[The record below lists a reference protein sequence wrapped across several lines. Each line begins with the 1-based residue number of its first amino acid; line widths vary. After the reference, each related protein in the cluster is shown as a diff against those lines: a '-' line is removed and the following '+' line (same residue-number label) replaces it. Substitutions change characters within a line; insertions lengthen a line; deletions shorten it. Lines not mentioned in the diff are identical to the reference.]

1 MNQRQIITLLLS
13 ASVLSGCAGLKGRV
27 PEYPIVVEAS
37 PPPSAPPSAPAS
49 TAISAPVQLA
59 PITPAAKP
67 ISQAKAAPVTEPT
80 IQLTPIAVEDT
91 PETVAPAAV
100 TPVSVAPIATSQ
112 AKPIASTVPSLLDAA
127 FTEDL
132 TSCSTIANRPPVTLM
147 PEDRV
152 IAQSGGALRLGS
164 ALRVG
169 AGLFEDRAT
178 SAVGPVTYRYV
189 ASYRGLSA
197 DLVQVTEGGV
207 VSYILLNRH
216 TGAQARLSD
225 IPSPSPDGRYFAAA
239 VVKHFDF
246 TGVEI
251 IEQVDGAWAKGVQ
264 VSDAAAPCD
273 LHWLTGDS
281 LSVRVWNTGARRDGV
296 IQSSNQTWTTTIR

>member
-13 ASVLSGCAGLKGRV
+13 ASVLSGCAGMKGRA
-27 PEYPIVVEAS
+27 PEYPIVVDAS
-37 PPPSAPPSAPAS
+37 AAPSAPAS

-59 PITPAAKP
+59 PVTPAAKP
-67 ISQAKAAPVTEPT
+67 IAAAKATPVTEPT
-80 IQLTPIAVEDT
+80 LERTPIAVEDA
-91 PETVAPAAV
+91 PEKAVPAAV

-127 FTEDL
+127 FTEGL
-132 TSCSTIANRPPVTLM
+132 TSCTTIANRPPVTLT
-147 PEDRV
+147 PEDRA
-152 IAQSGGALRLGS
+152 IAESGGALRLGS
-164 ALRVG
+164 SLRVG
-169 AGLFEDRAT
+169 AGQFDDQAT

-197 DLVQVTEGGV
+197 DLVQVSEGGV

-225 IPSPSPDGRYFAAA
+225 IPTPSPDGRYFATA
-239 VVKHFDF
+239 VVKRFDF

-251 IEQVDGAWAKGVQ
+251 IEQVGGAWAKSIQ
-264 VSDAAAPCD
+264 VSDAPAPCD
-273 LHWLTGDS
+273 LRWLTGDS
-281 LSVRVWNTGARRDGV
+281 LAVRVWNTGARRDAV
-296 IQSSNQTWTTTIR
+296 VQSSNQTWTTTIR

>member
-1 MNQRQIITLLLS
+1 MIQRQFSMLLLS
-13 ASVLSGCAGLKGRV
+13 ASLLSGCAGLKGRV
-27 PEYPIVVEAS
+27 PEYPIVAGS
-37 PPPSAPPSAPAS
+37 SALPSAPSS
-49 TAISAPVQLA
+49 TALSAPVQLA

-67 ISQAKAAPVTEPT
+67 ISQAKVTPAAEPAIERT
-80 IQLTPIAVEDT
+80 AIAPEDAS
-91 PETVAPAAV
+91 EKVGAVAV
-100 TPVSVAPIATSQ
+100 TPVFVAPIATSQ

-189 ASYRGLSA
+189 ASYRGLST
-197 DLVQVTEGGV
+197 DLVQVSEGGV
-207 VSYILLNRH
+207 VGYILLNRH

-225 IPSPSPDGRYFAAA
+225 IPTPSPDGRYFAAA
-239 VVKHFDF
+239 VVKRFDF

-251 IEQVDGAWAKGVQ
+251 IEQVDGTWAKRVQ
-264 VSDAAAPCD
+264 VSDAPAPCD

-281 LSVRVWNTGARRDGV
+281 LAVRVWNTGARRDGV
-296 IQSSNQTWTTTIR
+296 IQSSNQNWTTTIR

>member
-13 ASVLSGCAGLKGRV
+13 ASVLSGCAGLKGRA
-27 PEYPIVVEAS
+27 PEYPIVVDAS
-37 PPPSAPPSAPAS
+37 APPSAPPSAP
-49 TAISAPVQLA
+49 AISAPVQLA

-67 ISQAKAAPVTEPT
+67 ISDAKVAPVAEPT
-80 IQLTPIAVEDT
+80 MQRTPIVTQEA
-91 PETVAPAAV
+91 PERATPAAV

-127 FTEDL
+127 FTEGL

-152 IAQSGGALRLGS
+152 IAESGGALRLGS
-164 ALRVG
+164 SLRVG
-169 AGLFEDRAT
+169 AGQFDDQAT

-189 ASYRGLSA
+189 ASYRGLPA
-197 DLVQVTEGGV
+197 DLVQVSEGGV
-207 VSYILLNRH
+207 ISYILLNRH

-225 IPSPSPDGRYFAAA
+225 IPTPSPDGRYFATA
-239 VVKHFDF
+239 VVKRFDF

-251 IEQVDGAWAKGVQ
+251 IEQVGGAWAKSIQ
-264 VSDAAAPCD
+264 VSDAPAPCD
-273 LHWLTGDS
+273 LRWLTGDS
-281 LSVRVWNTGARRDGV
+281 LSVRVWNTGARRDAV
-296 IQSSNQTWTTTIR
+296 VQSSNQTWTTTIR